1 MVRLAGLGGRT
12 EEAGEARATGDL
24 KRGQAIAQ
32 AGLKRPLTWPLMRT
46 SGLSLHRVLQERQ
59 DLGASQR
66 GPKEPEN

>member
-46 SGLSLHRVLQERQ
+46 SGLSLH
-59 DLGASQR
+59 
-66 GPKEPEN
+66 